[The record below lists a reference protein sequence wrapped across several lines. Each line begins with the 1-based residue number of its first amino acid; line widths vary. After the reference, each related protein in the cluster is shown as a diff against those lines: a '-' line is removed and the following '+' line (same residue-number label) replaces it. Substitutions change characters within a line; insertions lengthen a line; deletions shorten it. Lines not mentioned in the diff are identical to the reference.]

1 MSTTIR
7 TAKELGTAISNDE
20 NQIII
25 ESGLGDAV
33 IAINAVGPV
42 AWAVA
47 LGAIGVAIAGIVVT
61 AGTAGTGAPV
71 GLVSEGLA
79 APALIASLG
88 SASTTTTAIGI
99 VAAGGGVG
107 VLTYMCK
114 YMAKRECGKVILTK
128 RG

>member
-47 LGAIGVAIAGIVVT
+47 LGAIGVI
-61 AGTAGTGAPV
+61 
-71 GLVSEGLA
+71 
-79 APALIASLG
+79 
-88 SASTTTTAIGI
+88 
-99 VAAGGGVG
+99 
-107 VLTYMCK
+107 
-114 YMAKRECGKVILTK
+114 
-128 RG
+128 